1 MGQPSL
7 PASSAHSI
15 PSGARRLRPG
25 PSSGLSAG
33 SRRRLPDLK
42 TRFNALAGSA
52 PSSIPQ
58 TSC

>member
-7 PASSAHSI
+7 PPSSAHRI
-15 PSGARRLRPG
+15 PSGERRLRPG

-33 SRRRLPDLK
+33 SRQDTRGS
-42 TRFNALAGSA
+42 RFNALAASA